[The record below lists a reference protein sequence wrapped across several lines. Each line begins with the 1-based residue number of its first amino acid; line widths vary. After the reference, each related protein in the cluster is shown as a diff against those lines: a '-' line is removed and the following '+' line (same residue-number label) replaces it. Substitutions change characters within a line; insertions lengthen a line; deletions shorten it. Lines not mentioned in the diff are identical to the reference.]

1 MSDLLTIILAAG
13 KGTRMKS
20 EKNKVLHKVAGKE
33 MINHVINSASNISS
47 DIVCIVG
54 HQADQVKSVVKN
66 DKVDFRL
73 QSKQLGTAH
82 AVRQA
87 KEEIKSHTGDVL
99 ILYADIPLIQEETL
113 KKMNEYHLE
122 KSASLTILTA
132 VLKNPTGYGRIIRDK
147 QNEITNIVEEDD
159 ANNKQKKIDEINS
172 GIMCVDSKL
181 LNDALDNID
190 NNNAQNEYYLTDIV
204 DYIKSKNKK
213 ILPFTI
219 KDDKEIIGVNDRV
232 GLSEAE
238 KVLRTRI
245 NNKHMENGVTIID
258 PETTYIDE
266 EVNIG
271 SDTIIYPFS
280 YIEGNT
286 KIGKNNIIRPN
297 NNIVDCVI
305 GDNNNIKNNNVIK
318 NSIIKNNCNIGPFA
332 HVRPGCN
339 IEDNVKIG
347 DYVELKKANVD
358 KGTKVPHLAY
368 VGDAQIGKDT
378 NIGAGTIFANYDG
391 TNKNKTIVGNSVFI
405 GSNSTLVAPLQ
416 INDGA
421 KTGAGAVVT
430 KDVKKDT
437 TVIGVPAREYM
448 KKNKETE

>member
-47 DIVCIVG
+47 GIVCIVG
-54 HQADQVKSVVKN
+54 HQADQVKSIVKN

-73 QSKQLGTAH
+73 QTKQLGTAH
-82 AVRQA
+82 AVIQA
-87 KEEIKSHTGDVL
+87 KEEIKNHTGDVL

-122 KSASLTILTA
+122 KAASLTILTA
-132 VLKNPTGYGRIIRDK
+132 VLKNPTGYGRIIRYK

-159 ANNKQKKIDEINS
+159 ANIKQKKIDEINS

-204 DYIKSKNKK
+204 DYIKSDNKK

-219 KDDKEIIGVNDRV
+219 KDDKEIIGVNDRL

-266 EVNIG
+266 EVKIG

-297 NNIVDCVI
+297 NNII
-305 GDNNNIKNNNVIK
+305 
-318 NSIIKNNCNIGPFA
+318 
-332 HVRPGCN
+332 
-339 IEDNVKIG
+339 
-347 DYVELKKANVD
+347 
-358 KGTKVPHLAY
+358 
-368 VGDAQIGKDT
+368 
-378 NIGAGTIFANYDG
+378 
-391 TNKNKTIVGNSVFI
+391 
-405 GSNSTLVAPLQ
+405 
-416 INDGA
+416 
-421 KTGAGAVVT
+421 
-430 KDVKKDT
+430 
-437 TVIGVPAREYM
+437 
-448 KKNKETE
+448 

>member
-33 MINHVINSASNISS
+33 MINHVIDSVSTISS
-47 DIVCIVG
+47 EIVCIVG
-54 HQADQVKSVVKN
+54 YQAEQVKNAVKN
-66 DKVDFRL
+66 DNVDFRL
-73 QSKQLGTAH
+73 QDKQLGTAH
-82 AVRQA
+82 AVKQA
-87 KEEIKSHTGDVL
+87 EEDIKKHNGNVL
-99 ILYADIPLIQEETL
+99 ILYADIPLIQENTL
-113 KKMNEYHLE
+113 KEMNKYHLD

-147 QNEITNIVEEDD
+147 QNEISNIVEEDD

-172 GIMCVDSKL
+172 GIMCVNSKL
-181 LNDALDNID
+181 LNDALANID

-204 DYIKSKNKK
+204 DYIKSNNKK

-219 KDDKEIIGVNDRV
+219 KDDKEIIGVNDRK

-238 KVLRTRI
+238 KVIRTRI

-266 EVNIG
+266 EVEIG
-271 SDTIIYPFS
+271 SDTIIYPFT

-286 KIGKNNIIRPN
+286 KIGQNNVIRPN
-297 NNIVDCVI
+297 NNIIDSVI

-318 NSIIKNNCNIGPFA
+318 NSTINNNCNIGPFA
-332 HVRPGCN
+332 HIRPGCK
-339 IEDNVKIG
+339 IEDEVKIG

-368 VGDAQIGKDT
+368 VGDAQIGKNT

-391 TNKNKTIVGNSVFI
+391 TNKNKTIVGDSVFI

-416 INDGA
+416 IKDRA

-430 KDVKKDT
+430 KDVKEDT

-448 KKNKETE
+448 KKNNEDE